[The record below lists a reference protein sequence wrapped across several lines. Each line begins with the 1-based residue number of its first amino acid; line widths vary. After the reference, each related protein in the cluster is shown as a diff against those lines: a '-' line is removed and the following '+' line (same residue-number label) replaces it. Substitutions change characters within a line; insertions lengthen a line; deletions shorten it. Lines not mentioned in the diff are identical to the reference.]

1 MFLFI
6 NLMKKFIKFVLF
18 FKHWSTETSFK
29 ELVQFEIVDLFF
41 YLTFCEAEARLG
53 DLNIQINSSSNYV
66 YFGFVNAAYINY
78 LKLYQ
83 EKKMFS
89 VPCGVSVFPFL

>member
-41 YLTFCEAEARLG
+41 YLTFCEAEALV
-53 DLNIQINSSSNYV
+53 LAI
-66 YFGFVNAAYINY
+66 
-78 LKLYQ
+78 
-83 EKKMFS
+83 
-89 VPCGVSVFPFL
+89 